1 MFAPWTFESVPELEL
16 PNPGNCELVPL
27 PESRTRIHKAEPNTN
42 TPYKTMKTN
51 PVNAGLD
58 IAKAT
63 LDLHLQGRALS
74 FPHDPAGCAALLEC
88 LRKTGAP
95 VHVICEATGGWER
108 PVVAALHAA
117 EITLSIVNP
126 RQVRDFA
133 RGRGCRAKTDRID
146 AQMLAA
152 FGSANTPSATLAPS
166 AEQAALTAWVTR
178 REQIQA
184 MLLAERARLI
194 PGLPAPVIKNLTT
207 SVARLEKELKKI
219 TALLAG
225 VVAADAALTKKATRL
240 RLIQG
245 VGPGTVATLLG
256 HLPELGTVD
265 SGAIAALAG
274 LAPFNDDSGPRRGQR
289 HIAGGRASVRTAL
302 YMAAFNAVRCNPVLK
317 PFYDRLRAAGKP
329 FKVALIASA
338 RKLLTTL
345 NTLLKNPELIPCQ

>member
-16 PNPGNCELVPL
+16 PGPGNCELVPL
-27 PESRTRIHKAEPNTN
+27 PESRTRIHKAEPN
-42 TPYKTMKTN
+42 PPTMKTS
-51 PVNAGLD
+51 PVHAGLD

-74 FPHDPAGCAALLEC
+74 FPHDPAGCAALLAC
-88 LRKTGAP
+88 LQKTGVP

-117 EITLSIVNP
+117 GQAVSIVNP

-152 FGSANTPSATLAPS
+152 FGTANTPAATPAPS

-184 MLLAERARLI
+184 MLLAERARQI
-194 PGLPAPVIKNLTT
+194 PGLPAAVLKHLKASITRLTKQLA
-207 SVARLEKELKKI
+207 VI
-219 TALLAG
+219 TAHLAEL
-225 VVAADAALTKKATRL
+225 VAASAEMEVKATRL
-240 RLIQG
+240 RLIKG

-256 HLPELGTVD
+256 HLPELGTLEG
-265 SGAIAALAG
+265 GAIAALAG

-345 NTLLKNPELIPCQ
+345 NTLLQNPQFIPCS